1 MENLTYLC
9 PNENTKANMKLRLKE
24 AFDRAKGLGLVR
36 RKSELAQ
43 EIWKE
48 SSPKSAYM
56 NYANLEKGQS
66 KKIDIEVV
74 EFLCDKLQVSAEFLF
89 GLSDNPTPDA
99 YKESV
104 KERAKEIIALAES
117 L

>member
-1 MENLTYLC
+1 
-9 PNENTKANMKLRLKE
+9 MKLRLKE

-74 EFLCDKLQVSAEFLF
+74 EFLCDKLQVSAEFC
-89 GLSDNPTPDA
+89 SDFLTIPLPMLTRNP
-99 YKESV
+99 
-104 KERAKEIIALAES
+104 
-117 L
+117 

>member
-1 MENLTYLC
+1 MTYLC
-9 PNENTKANMKLRLKE
+9 TNENTKENMKLRLKE

-56 NYANLEKGQS
+56 NFANLEKGHS

-89 GLSDNPTPDA
+89 GLSNDPTPYA

>member
-1 MENLTYLC
+1 M
-9 PNENTKANMKLRLKE
+9 
-24 AFDRAKGLGLVR
+24 GLVK

-56 NYANLEKGQS
+56 NFTNLEKGRS

-74 EFLCDKLQVSAEFLF
+74 EFLCDRLQVSAEFLF
-89 GLSDNPTPDA
+89 GLSNAPTPDA
-99 YKESV
+99 YKETV
-104 KERAKEIIALAES
+104 KERAKEIITIAES

>member
-9 PNENTKANMKLRLKE
+9 PNDNTKANMKLRLKE

-43 EIWKE
+43 EIWKD
-48 SSPKSAYM
+48 SSPNSAYM
-56 NYANLEKGQS
+56 NYAHREKGKC
-66 KKIDIEVV
+66 KKIVIEMV
-74 EFLCDKLQVSAEFLF
+74 EFLCEKLQVSAEFLF